1 MVDYGGDL
9 VLKYADVI
17 LPLPLENSYTYSIP
31 ADLEQAVIPGCRVI
45 VHFGKKRYY
54 TAIVME
60 VHERKPDSQYETK
73 EIYALLDATPVLRRP
88 QLRFW
93 KWIASYY
100 LCKLGDVYKAAL
112 PSGLKLESETAVTY
126 NEAFE
131 ADGPLRPNEQ
141 VVLDA
146 FAGVLKLT
154 VSELEKKTG
163 LRNVVPVVA
172 SLMAKGAVEV
182 SEELKRGFA
191 PKMQT
196 FIRLSEAYKD
206 VETHGRASL
215 QSVFDELKRAKKQ
228 ELLLVCFLDLSHALN
243 PALTRELSKKE
254 LLENSHCSPATLD
267 GLLKRGVLESYEKE
281 VGRLQVPVCRLQTP
295 SPLSPAQEK
304 AYGEIHDVFGTKD
317 VCLLHGVTSSGKTEI
332 YIRLIDEVLK
342 MGRQVLYLLPEI
354 AITTQITE
362 RLAKLFGD
370 KLLVYHSK
378 FSDNER
384 VEVWNRLLH
393 TGGPMLVLGVRSSLF
408 LPFKDLGLI
417 VVDEEHEN
425 TYKQQDPAPRYHARN
440 AAIVL
445 AGMHG
450 AKTLLGS
457 ATPSIDSYFNA
468 TTGKYGLVELT
479 TRYGDCLMPE
489 ILPVDIKELRRK
501 KIMKD
506 TLFSPILVEKI
517 NTALERG
524 EQAILFQNRRGFAPV
539 IECKSCGW
547 VPHCVNCDVTLTY
560 HKFRNELVCHYC
572 GYKIQLPHQCPMCE
586 IPELRTMGFGTEMVE
601 EEIATLFPAAKV
613 ERLDFDTAR
622 TRTAYERIIADFE
635 KGKTQILIGT
645 QMLSKGLD
653 FGNVSVVGILNADS
667 LMNFPDFRAH
677 ERAFQLMVQVSGR
690 AGRRD
695 KRGTVILQTSGPDHP
710 LIRMVERF
718 AYKEMVRLQLGERS
732 MFRYPPYYRL
742 IVIVLRSRNDSIL
755 QELSVL
761 YADNLRRR
769 LGERVLGPVTPPI
782 TRVQTLH
789 IRKIVLKI
797 EIAAAIAPVR
807 EILEA
812 VHAEMQRYLPFK
824 QLIVHYD
831 VDPA

>member
-1 MVDYGGDL
+1 M
-9 VLKYADVI
+9 KYADVI

-31 ADLEQAVIPGCRVI
+31 SDLEQAVIPGCRVI

-54 TAIVME
+54 TAIVMD
-60 VHERKPDSQYETK
+60 VHECGIDSQYETK

-126 NEAFE
+126 NEDFE
-131 ADGPLRPNEQ
+131 ADGSLRPNEQ
-141 VVLDA
+141 AVLDA
-146 FAGVLKLT
+146 FTGVLKLT

-182 SEELKRGFA
+182 SEELKRGFM

-196 FIRLSEAYKD
+196 FIRLAEVYKD
-206 VETHGRASL
+206 EEKL
-215 QSVFDELKRAKKQ
+215 QAVFADFKRAKKQ
-228 ELLLVCFLDLSHALN
+228 EHLLICFLELSHALN
-243 PALTRELSKKE
+243 PALVRELSKKE
-254 LLENSHCSPATLD
+254 LLENCGCSPAILD
-267 GLLKRGVLESYEKE
+267 GVLKRGVLESYEKE
-281 VGRLQVPVCRLQTP
+281 VGRLQVPVCRLQP
-295 SPLSPAQEK
+295 LNPLSEAQRK
-304 AYGEIHDVFGTKD
+304 AYGEIHDIFREKE
-317 VCLLHGVTSSGKTEI
+317 VCLLHGVTSSGKTEV
-332 YIRLIDEVLK
+332 YVWLIDEVLK
-342 MGRQVLYLLPEI
+342 MGRQVLYMLPEI

-393 TGGPMLVLGVRSSLF
+393 TGEPMLVLGVRSSLF

-417 VVDEEHEN
+417 IIDEEHEN

-440 AAIVL
+440 AALVL

-468 TTGKYGLVELT
+468 TIGKYGLVELT
-479 TRYGDCLMPE
+479 TRYGDRLMPE
-489 ILPVDIKELRRK
+489 ILTVDIKELRRK

-506 TLFSPILVEKI
+506 TLFSPVLVEKLSE
-517 NTALERG
+517 ALGKG
-524 EQAILFQNRRGFAPV
+524 EQVILFQNRRGFAPV
-539 IECKSCGW
+539 KECGW
-547 VPHCVNCDVTLTY
+547 VPHCVNCDVSLTY

-572 GYKIQLPHQCPMCE
+572 GYKIQLPHHCPECQS
-586 IPELRTMGFGTEMVE
+586 PELRTMGFGTEMVE
-601 EEIATLFPAAKV
+601 EEIATLFPSAKV

-622 TRTAYERIIADFE
+622 TRAAYERIIADFE

-695 KRGTVILQTSGPDHP
+695 KRGTVVLQTSQPDHP

-761 YADNLRRR
+761 YAENLRRR

-807 EILEA
+807 EILES
-812 VHAEMQRYLPFK
+812 VHTEMQRYLPFK

>member
-1 MVDYGGDL
+1 M
-9 VLKYADVI
+9 KYADVI

-31 ADLEQAVIPGCRVI
+31 SDLEQAVIPGCRVI

-54 TAIVME
+54 TAIVMD
-60 VHERKPDSQYETK
+60 VHERGIDSQYETK

-126 NEAFE
+126 NEDFE
-131 ADGPLRPNEQ
+131 ADGSLRPNEQ
-141 VVLDA
+141 AVLDA
-146 FAGVLKLT
+146 FTGVLKLT

-182 SEELKRGFA
+182 SEELKRGFM

-196 FIRLSEAYKD
+196 FIRLAEVYKD
-206 VETHGRASL
+206 EEKL
-215 QSVFDELKRAKKQ
+215 QAVFADFKRAKKQ
-228 ELLLVCFLDLSHALN
+228 EHLLICFLELSHALN
-243 PALTRELSKKE
+243 PALVRELSKKE
-254 LLENSHCSPATLD
+254 LLENCGCSPAILD
-267 GLLKRGVLESYEKE
+267 GVLKRGVLESYEKE
-281 VGRLQVPVCRLQTP
+281 VGRLQVPVCRLQP
-295 SPLSPAQEK
+295 LNPLSEAQRK
-304 AYGEIHDVFGTKD
+304 AYGEIHDIFREKE
-317 VCLLHGVTSSGKTEI
+317 VCLLHGVTSSGKTEV
-332 YIRLIDEVLK
+332 YVRLIDEVLK
-342 MGRQVLYLLPEI
+342 MGRQVLYMLPEI

-393 TGGPMLVLGVRSSLF
+393 TGEPMLVLGVRSSLF

-417 VVDEEHEN
+417 IIDEEHEN

-440 AAIVL
+440 AALVL

-479 TRYGDCLMPE
+479 TRYGAGLMPE
-489 ILPVDIKELRRK
+489 ILTADIKELRRK

-506 TLFSPILVEKI
+506 TLFSPVLVEKLSE
-517 NTALERG
+517 ALGKG
-524 EQAILFQNRRGFAPV
+524 EQVILFQNRRGFAPV
-539 IECKSCGW
+539 IECKECGW
-547 VPHCVNCDVTLTY
+547 VPHCVNCDVSLTY

-572 GYKIQLPHQCPMCE
+572 GYKIQSPHQCPECQS
-586 IPELRTMGFGTEMVE
+586 PELRTIGFGTEMVE
-601 EEIATLFPAAKV
+601 EEIATLFPSAKV

-695 KRGTVILQTSGPDHP
+695 KRGTVVLQTSQPDHP

-761 YADNLRRR
+761 YAENLRRR

-807 EILEA
+807 EILES
-812 VHAEMQRYLPFK
+812 VHTEMQRYLPFK

>member
-1 MVDYGGDL
+1 M
-9 VLKYADVI
+9 KYADVI

-31 ADLEQAVIPGCRVI
+31 SDLEKAVTSGCRVI

-60 VHERKPDSQYETK
+60 VHERTPDSVFETK

-126 NEAFE
+126 NDEYV
-131 ADGPLRPNEQ
+131 ADASLRPNEQ
-141 VVLDA
+141 AVLDA
-146 FAGVLKLT
+146 FKGVLKLT

-172 SLMAKGAVEV
+172 SLMTRGAVEV
-182 SEELKRGFA
+182 SEELKRGFV
-191 PKMQT
+191 PKTQV
-196 FIRLSEAYKD
+196 FVRLAEIYRNEEK
-206 VETHGRASL
+206 L
-215 QSVFDELKRAKKQ
+215 QAVFSELKRARKQ
-228 ELLLVCFLDLSHALN
+228 ELLLVCYLDLSHALN
-243 PALTRELSKKE
+243 PVLSKELSKKE
-254 LLENSHCSPATLD
+254 LLERSGYTSAQLD
-267 GLLKRGVLESYEKE
+267 GLLKRGILECYDKE
-281 VGRLQVPVCRLQTP
+281 VGRLQMQVCRLVEP

-304 AYGEIHDVFGTKD
+304 AYDEIHESFKSKD

-332 YIRLIDEVLK
+332 YVRLINEVLK
-342 MGRQVLYLLPEI
+342 LGRQVLYLLPEI

-384 VEVWNRLLH
+384 VEVWNKLLYSNE
-393 TGGPMLVLGVRSSLF
+393 PMLILGVRSSLF

-425 TYKQQDPAPRYHARN
+425 TYKQQEPAPRYHARN
-440 AAIVL
+440 AAIML

-457 ATPSIDSYFNA
+457 ATPSIDTYFNA
-468 TTGKYGLVELT
+468 ANGKYGLVELN

-489 ILPVDIKELRRK
+489 IIPVDIKELKRK

-506 TLFSPILVEKI
+506 TLFSPLLVEKV
-517 NTALERG
+517 NSALGQG
-524 EQAILFQNRRGFAPV
+524 EQAILFQNRRGFAPM
-539 IECKSCGW
+539 IECRACGW
-547 VPHCVNCDVTLTY
+547 VPHCVNCDVSLTY
-560 HKFRNELVCHYC
+560 HKSRNQLVCHYC
-572 GYKIQLPHQCPMCE
+572 GYTYQLPQQCPECKGV
-586 IPELRTMGFGTEMVE
+586 ELKMMGFGTEKVE
-601 EEIATLFPAAKV
+601 EEIAALFPAARV

-677 ERAFQLMVQVSGR
+677 ERAYQLMVQVSGR

-695 KRGTVILQTSGPDHP
+695 KRGMVILQTSQPEHP
-710 LIRMVERF
+710 LIRMVQQF
-718 AYKEMVRLQLGERS
+718 AYQEMVNLQLSERS

-742 IVIVLRSRNDSIL
+742 IILVLRSRNETVL
-755 QELSVL
+755 QEMSVV
-761 YADNLRRR
+761 YAEKLRVR
-769 LGERVLGPVTPPI
+769 LGERVLGPVTPPV
-782 TRVQTLH
+782 TRIQTLH

-797 EIAAAIAPVR
+797 EIAAAITPLR
-807 EILEA
+807 EILDV
-812 VHAEMQRYLPFK
+812 VHAEMQGYLPFK
-824 QLIVHYD
+824 QLLVHYD